1 MLFDAAPER
10 CAALNDQLRQR
21 GLAARRVPVADWL
34 RGAAAVGSGAA
45 VVVAAGSARS
55 DDDRLLVPLVQR
67 LATDHVASLV
77 WGGDARLQAD
87 GGPLTEWLAADAGL
101 DEVAAKIGTLT
112 RYAPLLHAF
121 ERELEHFGRLG
132 DQLNQYFTEID
143 QEMRLAGRLQRDF
156 MPRRLPDVP
165 PYTCQVLY
173 RPASWVGGDMYD
185 AFRIDEGHL
194 GLFIADAMGHGV
206 AAGLLT
212 MFLRQA
218 LTPKRIDGDSYT
230 ILTPAEA
237 LTNLN
242 DCLVQQKLPNCYFV
256 TACYGVLDILSGK
269 LHLARAGHPYALH
282 IRADGGI
289 AELRSEGSLLG
300 LADVATVFQVTTVPL
315 APGDKVLFYTDGLED
330 ALLLPR
336 RDDVTRFTPEL
347 AQWARLSS
355 ANLVAAIAEHLDR
368 REGSLHPADDVT
380 LLVLEVA
387 SQAR

>member
-1 MLFDAAPER
+1 
-10 CAALNDQLRQR
+10 
-21 GLAARRVPVADWL
+21 
-34 RGAAAVGSGAA
+34 
-45 VVVAAGSARS
+45 
-55 DDDRLLVPLVQR
+55 
-67 LATDHVASLV
+67 
-77 WGGDARLQAD
+77 
-87 GGPLTEWLAADAGL
+87 
-101 DEVAAKIGTLT
+101 
-112 RYAPLLHAF
+112 
-121 ERELEHFGRLG
+121 
-132 DQLNQYFTEID
+132 
-143 QEMRLAGRLQRDF
+143 
-156 MPRRLPDVP
+156 
-165 PYTCQVLY
+165 
-173 RPASWVGGDMYD
+173 
-185 AFRIDEGHL
+185 
-194 GLFIADAMGHGV
+194 
-206 AAGLLT
+206 
-212 MFLRQA
+212 
-218 LTPKRIDGDSYT
+218 
-230 ILTPAEA
+230 
-237 LTNLN
+237 
-242 DCLVQQKLPNCYFV
+242 V